1 MKMNTRGLLPI
12 GFFVMACVNA
22 YKHDYEML
30 GIWLL
35 LLYQFLLLVG
45 LADIVIKNKEGG
57 K

>member
-1 MKMNTRGLLPI
+1 MNTRGLLPI